1 MDKINKFSKMLLG
14 EVPLGKE
21 QVYYDFSLIPSLE
34 DYNRADTVNMNENEM
49 NTFRHL
55 AGSKQSLN
63 DLGLPRGLGALLYKE
78 VKDLKGGAGLQDT
91 IYDLKNDARALKMYF
106 NNPSL
111 EGEQLNDFVF
121 NSYIKPKRNPQ
132 ARF

>member
-21 QVYYDFSLIPSLE
+21 QMYYDFSLIPSLE

-78 VKDLKGGAGLQDT
+78 VKDIKEGEGLQDT
-91 IYDLKNDARALKMYF
+91 LYDLKNDARALKMYF

-121 NSYIKPKRNPQ
+121 NNYIKPKRNPQ

>member
-1 MDKINKFSKMLLG
+1 MDKINEFSKMLLG

-21 QVYYDFSLIPSLE
+21 QMYYDFSLIPSLE
-34 DYNRADTVNMNENEM
+34 DYNRADTVNMNEDEM

-91 IYDLKNDARALKMYF
+91 MYDLKNDARALKMYF
-106 NNPSL
+106 KNPSL
-111 EGEQLNDFVF
+111 DGEQLNDYVF
-121 NSYIKPKRNPQ
+121 NNYIKPKRNTQ